1 MSKIVR
7 LYAGEIIAG
16 NITIDDVPS
25 KLRIAV
31 AAAIAELRPAQAA
44 TAVVLYVSPPCS
56 MAELHHR
63 RKGA

>member
-25 KLRIAV
+25 KLRTAV
-31 AAAIAELRPAQAA
+31 AAAIEELRTAQAA
-44 TAVVLYVSPPCS
+44 TAG
-56 MAELHHR
+56 E
-63 RKGA
+63 